1 MSSTIE
7 PSGAIEIAPI
17 EDTSLLA
24 FYRDMNLAGAA
35 DVLGLRRRAGRS
47 TAWIS

>member
-1 MSSTIE
+1 MSTVQ
-7 PSGAIEIAPI
+7 PSQDAIEVAKI

-24 FYRDMNLAGAA
+24 FYRDMNLPDGARS
-35 DVLGLRRRAGRS
+35 GLAPRAGRS